1 MPQYAEFQ
9 GFVTLVDVRG
19 HEATRRFD
27 LDKAVNAGVDPPQ
40 EAGARYVIAH
50 DALTDIVA
58 ELEVVTN
65 ATVKRYGVITTVGQS
80 EQLGGAGSDVT
91 DEALLA
97 YYINET
103 GQREKLWTFGIPSP
117 VNAIFEPDLVRVAV
131 ANADLADL
139 SAEIAGSAFVS
150 DGEEINT
157 SLGETGLKMGIW
169 RSRQKRGG

>member
-1 MPQYAEFQ
+1 MPQYSPFQ

-27 LDKAVNAGVDPPQ
+27 LNKAVTAGIDPPT
-40 EAGARYVIAH
+40 EPGAMYARAL
-50 DALTDIVA
+50 DALDDLVA
-58 ELEVVTN
+58 ALEATTS
-65 ATVKRYGVITTVGQS
+65 ATVKRSGIITTAS
-80 EQLGGAGSDVT
+80 ETEALGGAGSDVT

-131 ANADLADL
+131 GNAALGAL
-139 SAEIAGSAFVS
+139 SSEIAASAFVS
-150 DGEEINT
+150 DGEEINDG
-157 SLGETGLKMGIW
+157 LGETGLKMGIW